1 MCVWLKDS
9 TRKVLRALCGIVL
22 VCVAVF
28 LVIHFVEEKKE
39 QDVYD
44 RLQEEKKVEE
54 KPKEQ
59 LEQPV
64 TKAPEIPIDFA
75 KLQETNPDIY
85 AWIQIPGTKIDY
97 PVLQNGFND
106 SFYLD
111 HTADGQEG
119 SIGKL
124 QETNPDIYAWIQIP
138 GTKID
143 YPVLQNGFN
152 DSFYLDHTAD
162 GQEGSIGAIYSE
174 RQSAKD
180 FSDFNTVL
188 YGHNV
193 PSGKMFRGL
202 HQFEDLEYMKAHSEV
217 IIYTPD
223 AKRVYQIFAAVVY
236 DDRHILN
243 TYDFSLESHKQ
254 DYIDSLLHAR
264 NMGNSIREDV
274 SVTTN
279 DRILTMSTCIKTQR
293 DKRFV
298 VGAVL
303 INEEKAESSSY

>member
-1 MCVWLKDS
+1 MKDS

-54 KPKEQ
+54 KLKEQ

-75 KLQETNPDIY
+75 
-85 AWIQIPGTKIDY
+85 
-97 PVLQNGFND
+97 
-106 SFYLD
+106 
-111 HTADGQEG
+111 
-119 SIGKL
+119 KL

>member
-1 MCVWLKDS
+1 MKDS
-9 TRKVLRALCGIVL
+9 TRKILRILFGIIILCVGVYL
-22 VCVAVF
+22 VV
-28 LVIHFVEEKKE
+28 HFVEEKRE
-39 QDVYD
+39 QDVYEK
-44 RLQEEKKVEE
+44 LQEEKKVEE
-54 KPKEQ
+54 QPKEQ
-59 LEQPV
+59 QEEPV
-64 TKAPEIPIDFA
+64 VKAPDIPIDFA
-75 KLQETNPDIY
+75 ELQEMNPDIY

-97 PVLQNGFND
+97 PILQNGFND

-111 HTADGQEG
+111 HTADGQ
-119 SIGKL
+119 K
-124 QETNPDIYAWIQIP
+124 
-138 GTKID
+138 
-143 YPVLQNGFN
+143 
-152 DSFYLDHTAD
+152 
-162 GQEGSIGAIYSE
+162 GSIGAIYSE
-174 RQSAKD
+174 RQTSKD

-193 PSGKMFRGL
+193 PNGTMFRGL
-202 HQFEDLEYMKAHSEV
+202 HKFEDLEYMKSHPEV
-217 IIYTPD
+217 IVYTPD
-223 AKRVYQIFAAVVY
+223 AKRVYRIFAAVVY

-274 SVTTN
+274 PVTTE

-303 INEEKAESSSY
+303 VNEEKAESSSN